1 MVRAVVGGW
10 VGVGGVWVGVC
21 GGGLSLRLPHPSF
34 ILFTAVAPTG
44 TMATFLRF
52 TTLGSS
58 SS

>member
-10 VGVGGVWVGVC
+10 VWGVC
-21 GGGLSLRLPHPSF
+21 GWGFVGGLSLRLPHPSL